1 MAPRYPK
8 MAINEYGK
16 LIFPALLA
24 NRWCFLT
31 SRWPS
36 IVQVAS
42 DLQSWWW
49 AKGSLE
55 AASSSTGHWE
65 GITCPRGMLEICPWF
80 IWYGFQKPVKSQVY
94 QHCPLDNWLFLGVP
108 RFRHTLWGKKCASL
122 QSNNYIDIHRLYI
135 IICIY
140 IYMYNIYI
148 IYICMHHYIYIIIYI
163 WVILGYWLS
172 SHLQQNSCQS
182 RSAFSCIFQ
191 FFHIFPAQKIRG
203 QTINPFRCLVE
214 EVQQANLR
222 QDSAQEGSV
231 FMVLMMTDVGVTWCY
246 TVQKKGSFGCSDFV
260 LRPVCVC
267 AW

>member
-122 QSNNYIDIHRLYI
+122 QSNNYIEIQRLYI
-135 IICIY
+135 IIYIY
-140 IYMYNIYI
+140 IYMYNIYNI
-148 IYICMHHYIYIIIYI
+148 HMHASLYI
-163 WVILGYWLS
+163 
-172 SHLQQNSCQS
+172 
-182 RSAFSCIFQ
+182 
-191 FFHIFPAQKIRG
+191 
-203 QTINPFRCLVE
+203 
-214 EVQQANLR
+214 
-222 QDSAQEGSV
+222 
-231 FMVLMMTDVGVTWCY
+231 
-246 TVQKKGSFGCSDFV
+246 
-260 LRPVCVC
+260 
-267 AW
+267 